1 MSREKLAEN
10 IQNLY
15 DVVARL
21 RHPTEGCPWDLEQ
34 THKSLLKYL
43 IEESYEFSHSVE
55 EENFTEMCDELGD
68 VLLQV
73 VLHARLAEEKNKFHL
88 NDVIKVITE
97 KMIRR
102 HPHVFSDEND
112 KSIEGIKKNWEKIKA
127 KEKAQKEISHYEIDK
142 DLFSFPALTSSSK
155 IGKKTSKINF
165 DWDNYK
171 QVVDKVE
178 EEWAELKEELAPEEK
193 MNKERVYEELG
204 DTLFSMAQLARH
216 LGIDPEVCLR
226 DANLKFKRRFN
237 QVEDIAKER
246 NMIIKETSKDKLES
260 LWKEVKSIERENSL

>member
-1 MSREKLAEN
+1 MSREKLAQN

-73 VLHARLAEEKNKFHL
+73 VLHARLAEEKKKFHL

-127 KEKAQKEISHYEIDK
+127 EEKATDY
-142 DLFSFPALTSSSK
+142 
-155 IGKKTSKINF
+155 KKNYITELDNKNF
-165 DWDNYK
+165 
-171 QVVDKVE
+171 Q
-178 EEWAELKEELAPEEK
+178 
-193 MNKERVYEELG
+193 
-204 DTLFSMAQLARH
+204 
-216 LGIDPEVCLR
+216 
-226 DANLKFKRRFN
+226 
-237 QVEDIAKER
+237 
-246 NMIIKETSKDKLES
+246 
-260 LWKEVKSIERENSL
+260 